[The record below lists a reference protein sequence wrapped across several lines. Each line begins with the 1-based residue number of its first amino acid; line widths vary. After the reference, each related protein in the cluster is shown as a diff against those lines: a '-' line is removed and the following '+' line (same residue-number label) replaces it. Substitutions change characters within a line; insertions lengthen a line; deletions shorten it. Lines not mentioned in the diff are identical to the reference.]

1 MIQSRPDL
9 VPPMRLSFL
18 LVLVCLVH
26 PAAAQDPPVPE
37 SLFPLAVGNAWTY
50 KVSGQDDRFVVRV
63 AAEEAVGTQTCFK
76 LEAWLKDKVVA
87 TEHVAFTKA
96 GLCRF
101 RAEHEDIDPPV
112 CILRTPAPKRPWT
125 EKYALGSREAAYTF
139 QAQTEDVTVPAG
151 KFKAT
156 AVKAWIGESRPPGG
170 DVRLLRATVWYA
182 PGVGPV
188 KQVVAEDGKGRFPVA
203 LDLEKFDKAK

>member
-1 MIQSRPDL
+1 
-9 VPPMRLSFL
+9 MRLSALL
-18 LVLVCLVH
+18 LVACLVR
-26 PAAAQDPPVPE
+26 PAAGQDPSALE

-63 AAEEAVGTQTCFK
+63 VDQELVGTQTCFK

-112 CILRTPAPKRPWT
+112 CILKVPAPKGAGW
-125 EKYALGSREAAYTF
+125 EAKYTLGSRGAVGRFLATNPPGE
-139 QAQTEDVTVPAG
+139 VTVPAG
-151 KFKAT
+151 KFR
-156 AVKAWIGESRPPGG
+156 AVKVDAWTGENRGPAPP
-170 DVRLLRATVWYA
+170 RSTVWYA
-182 PGVGPV
+182 AGVGPV
-188 KQVVAEDGKGRFPVA
+188 RQWISEGKSR
-203 LDLEKFDKAK
+203 LELELEKFEKASGK